1 MRKEFLFK
9 LNIQLFGATVS
20 DQVKQDKY
28 STHIKVAYGQATTE
42 EKNRLLS
49 YYQKNMSGNHDRFAF
64 YTSGTLEARENDETV
79 TDNGTDTTVKLK
91 KGASVKDF
99 FGSVYV
105 TPTRQELPFYRD
117 EDDDDVTA
125 LEMEGSLIRAQVS
138 GMVKKTISKMLAPL
152 KTLSNDTKGSR
163 TIQVMTKTGT
173 KTLTLPTSNE
183 FGDKSKSFKD
193 NEEAFFDM
201 LSEMEAMS
209 VGNGL
214 NADICLLVGK
224 KGNAMFKQYD
234 RASYGEYITTEDFK
248 MKNGQKLAI
257 KKFDVAE
264 IVPLQQYDS
273 EIGVNYIIGLLTD
286 AMGYDSIGE
295 PKAVRKVLEETGSIF
310 YNLKEKN
317 QATVVDEKG
326 IFIFDYNGKYKTTP

>member
-1 MRKEFLFK
+1 MRKDFLFK
-9 LNIQLFGATVS
+9 LNIQLFADTVS

-49 YYQKNMSGNHDRFAF
+49 YYQKNMSGNHERFAF
-64 YTSGTLEARENDETV
+64 YTSGTLNAKETAKTI
-79 TDNGTDTTVKLK
+79 TDNGTKQTVAVKE
-91 KGASVKDF
+91 GTSIKDF
-99 FGSVYV
+99 FGSVFV

-125 LEMEGSLIRAQVS
+125 LELEGSLIRAQVS
-138 GMVKKTISKMLAPL
+138 GMVKMTITKMLAPL
-152 KTLSNDTKGSR
+152 KTLANLTKGQR
-163 TIQVMTKTGT
+163 KITVNTKTAT
-173 KTLTLPTSNE
+173 KVLNLPTTNE
-183 FGDKSKSFKD
+183 FGDKTKTFKE
-193 NEEAFFDM
+193 NEEALFDM
-201 LSEMEAMS
+201 LAEMEAMS

-234 RASYGEYITTEDFK
+234 RASNGDYITTEDFK

-273 EIGVNYIIGLLTD
+273 EVGKEYIIGLLTD

-295 PKAVRKVLEETGSIF
+295 PKAVRKVIEESGAIF

-326 IFIFDYNGKYKTTP
+326 IFIFEYNGKYK